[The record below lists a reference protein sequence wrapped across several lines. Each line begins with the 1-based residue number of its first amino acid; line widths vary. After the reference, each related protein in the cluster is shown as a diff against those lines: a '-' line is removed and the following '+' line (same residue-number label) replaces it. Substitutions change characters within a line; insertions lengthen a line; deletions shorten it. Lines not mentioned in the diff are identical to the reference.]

1 MMWASVI
8 EKAINDSEFW
18 VVDYKS
24 EMRDVQKGKGKV
36 MGRIYLCI
44 FADNNNIDVPR
55 KKVTHV
61 KFV

>member
-18 VVDYKS
+18 VADYKS
-24 EMRDVQKGKGKV
+24 EMRYVQKGKGKV
-36 MGRIYLCI
+36 MGRIYLYI
-44 FADNNNIDVPR
+44 FANNNIDVPR